1 MGTLSMNT
9 VSLSFIKTERHYG
22 PLVIVSLVALFN
34 TACVNM
40 KPVETKSASPG
51 QETTAPAVAVDARPT
66 QQPTPT
72 SPLAAQT
79 SEDLYEQAK
88 KALMAGNFSDAVRM
102 YRELDVMDQ
111 DEEKAAQARIEL
123 AYAFY
128 RFGDGASSIAVAER
142 FIRRY
147 PDHPNLDYVYYL
159 RALANFRIA
168 KQGVGD
174 PKAENLPPE
183 AELAIRDLE
192 ALTQRFPDSKYSKDA
207 ADRILELK
215 TALAGQDLSI
225 AKTLL
230 EKGRAAEAGLHASD
244 VSRWTQDAGL
254 RQQAKTVLD
263 MAYRKLGL
271 LVTPKKKPAEPE
283 VRLHDETWIMAQKP
297 SDLTLQLLGTSNQKA
312 LRRFIHNAEL
322 KGDMAYFET
331 RVSGSPWFTLIYGRY
346 TDRDAAERESAHV
359 QELAPAVKPWIRP
372 MAEVQKQVTGI
383 VIGRE
388 RMANPAVL
396 KDAVASGNPAV
407 PPHGDPSEP
416 VMPPADGQ
424 TPEAPAHE

>member
-22 PLVIVSLVALFN
+22 PLVIVSILALFN

-40 KPVETKSASPG
+40 KPVEKTTTEPAAR
-51 QETTAPAVAVDARPT
+51 ETTAPVTVVDARPAP
-66 QQPTPT
+66 QLKPA
-72 SPLAAQT
+72 SPAPSA
-79 SEDLYEQAK
+79 EDRYEQAK

-102 YRELDVMDQ
+102 YRELDVADQ

-123 AYAFY
+123 AYAYY
-128 RFGDGASSIAVAER
+128 RFGDSTSSIAVAER

-168 KQGVGD
+168 KQGVSD
-174 PKAENLPPE
+174 PSAENLPAE
-183 AELAIRDLE
+183 AALAIRDFE
-192 ALTQRFPDSKYSKDA
+192 ALTQRFPNSKYSKDA
-207 ADRILELK
+207 TDRIVELK
-215 TALAGQDLSI
+215 TAMARQDLDI

-230 EKGRAAEAGLHASD
+230 GKGRAAEAGLRASD
-244 VSRWTQDAGL
+244 VSRLTDDAGL
-254 RQQAKTVLD
+254 RQQAKTLLD
-263 MAYRKLGL
+263 MAYRQLGL
-271 LVTPKKKPAEPE
+271 LVTPKKAPAVQE

-322 KGDMAYFET
+322 KGDMAFFET
-331 RVSGSPWFTLIYGRY
+331 SVSGHPWFTLIYGRY

-359 QELAPAVKPWIRP
+359 QDLAPAVKPWIRA
-372 MAEVQKQVTGI
+372 MSEVQKQVTGI
-383 VIGRE
+383 VVGRE
-388 RMANPAVL
+388 RMANPAAL
-396 KDAVASGNPAV
+396 NEAVTSGNPAE

-424 TPEAPAHE
+424 GPEAQTHE